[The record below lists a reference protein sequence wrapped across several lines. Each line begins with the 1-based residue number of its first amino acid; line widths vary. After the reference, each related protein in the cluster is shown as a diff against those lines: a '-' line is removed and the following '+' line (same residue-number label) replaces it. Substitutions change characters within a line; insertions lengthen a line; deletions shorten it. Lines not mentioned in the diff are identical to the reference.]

1 MGSKHAVAVRRDER
15 VAGQAA
21 GLSVPAVWPSWT
33 TQLFAVFFF
42 VSFFFLTAG
51 AWGSWQAALCCGE
64 KFHVKHVLKRVL
76 GKKWE
81 TCNSCEVCM
90 LCSLLAL
97 WAAHVKTSAAIHDSQ
112 KDLNC
117 LDSISPHQIA
127 FLQGAEWSIIPC
139 LFPFQMQPWHSVKDA
154 LELYTRKAAREGNW
168 LIETKSG
175 RQRHTWP
182 VVTAVFTSSE
192 LQ

>member
-1 MGSKHAVAVRRDER
+1 MMGSKHAVAVRRDAR
-15 VAGQAA
+15 AS
-21 GLSVPAVWPSWT
+21 LSVPAVWPSWT
-33 TQLFAVFFF
+33 TQLFAVC
-42 VSFFFLTAG
+42 FFLTAG
-51 AWGSWQAALCCGE
+51 AWGSWQAVLCCGE

-76 GKKWE
+76 GKKRE
-81 TCNSCEVCM
+81 TCNLGEVCM

-97 WAAHVKTSAAIHDSQ
+97 WAARVKTSAAIHDSQ

-127 FLQGAEWSIIPC
+127 FLQGAERSVIPR

-154 LELYTRKAAREGNW
+154 LELYTWEADREGNW
-168 LIETKSG
+168 LLIETNSG
-175 RQRHTWP
+175 QQRHTCP